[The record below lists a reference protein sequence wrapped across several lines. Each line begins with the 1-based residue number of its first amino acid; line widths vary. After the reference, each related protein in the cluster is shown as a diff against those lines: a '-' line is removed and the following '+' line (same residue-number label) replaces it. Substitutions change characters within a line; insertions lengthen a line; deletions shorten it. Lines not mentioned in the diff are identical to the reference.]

1 MRELK
6 FRAWDTKTKKMIF
19 TGFHVMG
26 EVTAFGLIDQY
37 IDDNRCGADTSL
49 DRWNDIE
56 LMQYTGLTDCNGKE
70 IYEGDIVL
78 VPIGY
83 PEDGKPIYG
92 NFQGV
97 IVYGS
102 PIYFTTDEYGLPIG
116 TTGFFI
122 ETKDGRHSM
131 LLGRDEKVIGNIY
144 ENKELLESE

>member
-1 MRELK
+1 MRALK
-6 FRAWDTKTKKMIF
+6 FRAYDGKVYTYFDIYDVPNSNTLDGCAVEQF
-19 TGFHVMG
+19 TG
-26 EVTAFGLIDQY
+26 L
-37 IDDNRCGADTSL
+37 L
-49 DRWNDIE
+49 DK
-56 LMQYTGLTDCNGKE
+56 QGKE

>member
-1 MRELK
+1 MREIK
-6 FRAWDTKTKKMIF
+6 FRALKSGCWYYLILQHPAGIAKALLKQWES
-19 TGFHVMG
+19 G
-26 EVTAFGLIDQY
+26 EEVVFETPW
-37 IDDNRCGADTSL
+37 S
-49 DRWNDIE
+49 
-56 LMQYTGLTDCNGKE
+56 QYTGLTDCKGKE

-122 ETKDGRHSM
+122 ETKDGCHSM

>member
-1 MRELK
+1 MREIK
-6 FRAWDTKTKKMIF
+6 FRIWNPLVKQMQDARENTPVMLGMDISGIYIPDTTLP
-19 TGFHVMG
+19 V
-26 EVTAFGLIDQY
+26 
-37 IDDNRCGADTSL
+37 
-49 DRWNDIE
+49 
-56 LMQYTGLTDCNGKE
+56 MQYTGLTDCKGKE